1 MPYETDFDTA
11 FTTLLGKAQGIIT
24 ITEPAPLPSP
34 TPTPATTPDT
44 FTMWFTLNGGASALT
59 TADFLEAPVHFS
71 CVLTG
76 YILLSRTSGSI
87 VLKVG
92 KATIAAYPTFTDID
106 ASAPPSLSS
115 QQKREDETLTG
126 WTTSIDADSILEV
139 GVTSNSSALTRVSLG
154 LRARRL
160 S

>member
-11 FTTLLGKAQGIIT
+11 FTVLLGKAQNT
-24 ITEPAPLPSP
+24 ITVPSPAPAPIPAPAP
-34 TPTPATTPDT
+34 TITPDT

-59 TADFLEAPVHFS
+59 TADFVEAPIHFA

-76 YILLSRTSGSI
+76 YILLSRTSGTI
-87 VLKVG
+87 VLKLG
-92 KATIAAYPTFTDID
+92 KATVAAYPTFTSIV
-106 ASAPPSLSS
+106 ASAPPTLSS

-126 WTTSIDADSILEV
+126 WTTSIDADTILEL
-139 GVTSNSSALTRVSLG
+139 GVTSNASSLLRVSLG